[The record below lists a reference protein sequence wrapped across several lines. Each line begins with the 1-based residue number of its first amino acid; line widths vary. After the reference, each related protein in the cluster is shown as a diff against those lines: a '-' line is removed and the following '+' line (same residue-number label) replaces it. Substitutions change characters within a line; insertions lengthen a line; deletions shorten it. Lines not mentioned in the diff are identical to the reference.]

1 MATYS
6 IFDIANWFL
15 SKEKMSPKKLQK
27 LSYYAVAW
35 GQALLNKNIA
45 NDTKFEAWVHGPVSP
60 ELYREY
66 KSYGWSDIET
76 VETNES
82 NFDEKT
88 LDLLESVWITYGEN
102 SANELEA
109 LTHLE
114 DPWLNARKGL
124 GEFESSSKEIK
135 TEDMKNYYSSIYIGD

>member
-15 SKEKMSPKKLQK
+15 SKEEMSPKKLQK
-27 LSYYAVAW
+27 LSYYVVAW
-35 GQALLNKNIA
+35 GHALLKENIV

-66 KSYGWSDIET
+66 KSYGWNDIDQ
-76 VETNES
+76 VEVNNDT
-82 NFDEKT
+82 FDEKT
-88 LDLLESVWITYGEN
+88 LDLLESVWITYGNN

-109 LTHLE
+109 LTHSE
-114 DPWLNARKGL
+114 EPWKNARKGL
-124 GEFESSSKEIK
+124 EEFDSSSEEIK
-135 TEDMKNYYSSIYIGD
+135 PEDMKNYYSSIYIGD